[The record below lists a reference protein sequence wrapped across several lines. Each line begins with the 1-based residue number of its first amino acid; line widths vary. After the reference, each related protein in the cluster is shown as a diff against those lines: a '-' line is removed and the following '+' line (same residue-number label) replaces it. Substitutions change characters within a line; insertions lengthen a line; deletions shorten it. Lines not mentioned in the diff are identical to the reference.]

1 MGEDYEEEEATAVD
15 DIGKAKVFI
24 SEKDAEASQEVGNW
38 NNDYK
43 LKACRRQYDNYQE
56 IIWQI
61 HIVVARASW
70 WIPRFLKF
78 IIIPQKHI
86 RLTVFIN

>member
-43 LKACRRQYDNYQE
+43 WKACRRQNDNHQ
-56 IIWQI
+56 
-61 HIVVARASW
+61 
-70 WIPRFLKF
+70 
-78 IIIPQKHI
+78 
-86 RLTVFIN
+86 

>member
-43 LKACRRQYDNYQE
+43 LKACRRQNDNHQE
-56 IIWQI
+56 IIWRI
-61 HIVVARASW
+61 HIVVARA
-70 WIPRFLKF
+70 RYYTKE
-78 IIIPQKHI
+78 
-86 RLTVFIN
+86 